1 MTFEEKAASHW
12 EVKSKQSEADKRP
25 LAMLQN
31 GGRFVRNRSP
41 IFPNKAG
48 GIYAMEVI
56 KFQASEVAFHIRHDL
71 RELPNKKQYGNTS
84 IDPAL
89 SSGNYSLIYRGKN
102 ASEVNQ
108 YRKNLEKEIFHYNR
122 KNLVHA
128 VEVVIQCPADCPPE
142 QKEAFFQE
150 SYNYICSTLPMGEK
164 CVFVAE
170 VHTDEKHYAPD
181 GTMISK
187 DHLHLMYV
195 PGVLDT
201 KHDGYQYRLCADQ
214 LTKKAKFREM
224 HPGLQKHLNEAGI
237 HATVYRK
244 KEGDGKTVSLSVK
257 QLKELTAKTGIT
269 LDHSLTVDELVSIIN
284 SNILHEK
291 QREIM
296 QAELL
301 SKEKKIAELEN
312 KVEHLEEKIRSS
324 EPKAKEAAWGNDAGW
339 GTASSGWGTNH
350 TKKSEEFT
358 W

>member
-1 MTFEEKAASHW
+1 
-12 EVKSKQSEADKRP
+12 
-25 LAMLQN
+25 
-31 GGRFVRNRSP
+31 
-41 IFPNKAG
+41 
-48 GIYAMEVI
+48 
-56 KFQASEVAFHIRHDL
+56 
-71 RELPNKKQYGNTS
+71 
-84 IDPAL
+84 
-89 SSGNYSLIYRGKN
+89 
-102 ASEVNQ
+102 
-108 YRKNLEKEIFHYNR
+108 
-122 KNLVHA
+122 
-128 VEVVIQCPADCPPE
+128 
-142 QKEAFFQE
+142 
-150 SYNYICSTLPMGEK
+150 
-164 CVFVAE
+164 
-170 VHTDEKHYAPD
+170 
-181 GTMISK
+181 
-187 DHLHLMYV
+187 
-195 PGVLDT
+195 
-201 KHDGYQYRLCADQ
+201 
-214 LTKKAKFREM
+214 M

-312 KVEHLEEKIRSS
+312 KVEHLEEKIRST

-339 GTASSGWGTNH
+339 GTTSSGWGINH

>member
-1 MTFEEKAASHW
+1 
-12 EVKSKQSEADKRP
+12 
-25 LAMLQN
+25 
-31 GGRFVRNRSP
+31 
-41 IFPNKAG
+41 
-48 GIYAMEVI
+48 MEII
-56 KFQASEVAFHIRHDL
+56 KFQAAEVAFHIRHDL
-71 RELPNKKQYGNTS
+71 RELPNEKQYGNTS
-84 IDPAL
+84 IDPTL

-108 YRKNLEKEIFHYNR
+108 YRKNLEREIFHYNR

-150 SYNYICSTLPMGEK
+150 SYNYICSTLPMGDK

-187 DHLHLMYV
+187 DHLHIMYV

-224 HPGLQKHLNEAGI
+224 HPGLQKHLNDAGI

-244 KEGDGKTVSLSVK
+244 KEGNGKTVSLSVK
-257 QLKELTAKTGIT
+257 QLKELTSKTGIT
-269 LDHSLTVDELVSIIN
+269 LDHSLTIDELISIIN

-291 QREIM
+291 QLKIM
-296 QAELL
+296 QAELH
-301 SKEKKIAELEN
+301 SKEEKITELQAIFDAKSEALEKSQKRTQELEN
-312 KVEHLEEKIRSS
+312 KVEHLEEKAR
-324 EPKAKEAAWGNDAGW
+324 PAKQKEEEKSWGNDTGW
-339 GTASSGWGTNH
+339 GTTSSGWGSNH
-350 TKKSEEFT
+350 IKKTEEFT

>member
-1 MTFEEKAASHW
+1 
-12 EVKSKQSEADKRP
+12 
-25 LAMLQN
+25 
-31 GGRFVRNRSP
+31 
-41 IFPNKAG
+41 
-48 GIYAMEVI
+48 
-56 KFQASEVAFHIRHDL
+56 
-71 RELPNKKQYGNTS
+71 
-84 IDPAL
+84 
-89 SSGNYSLIYRGKN
+89 
-102 ASEVNQ
+102 
-108 YRKNLEKEIFHYNR
+108 
-122 KNLVHA
+122 
-128 VEVVIQCPADCPPE
+128 
-142 QKEAFFQE
+142 
-150 SYNYICSTLPMGEK
+150 
-164 CVFVAE
+164 
-170 VHTDEKHYAPD
+170 
-181 GTMISK
+181 
-187 DHLHLMYV
+187 MYV

-324 EPKAKEAAWGNDAGW
+324 EPKAKETAWGNDAGW
-339 GTASSGWGTNH
+339 GTASSEWGTNH